1 MKYNVKKELN
11 NFIGFMSR
19 MASDL
24 PACVRKDFFKVP
36 GGENPFNVNL
46 DKDELQRLS
55 SRIGVPLIQL
65 VVHFNLEKENIELIA
80 EERNRGMGQP
90 RLVTVVS
97 NKFEPGLTWED
108 EHEEAILPALMEVRQ
123 ILADRVISLTKRAL
137 KLYPE
142 DEKEQESSEED
153 AFSVFKK

>member
-11 NFIGFMSR
+11 NFVNFTGR
-19 MASDL
+19 MATDL
-24 PACVRKDFFKVP
+24 PACVRRDFFKSQ
-36 GGENPFNVNL
+36 GENTFTVDLNS
-46 DKDELQRLS
+46 DELKRLS
-55 SRIGVPLIQL
+55 SRIGVQLIQL
-65 VVHFNLEKENIELIA
+65 VIHFNLKEEIELIA
-80 EERNRGMGQP
+80 EEKGRGMGQP

-142 DEKEQESSEED
+142 DEKEQESSEGD